1 MLRDCCP
8 RPVSLALAVHQLPP
22 LSLYL
27 HFPWC
32 VSKCPYCDFN
42 SHSLKGQLP
51 AAEYVDTLLTDLNSV
66 LTDVGSRPIV
76 SVFLGGGTPSL
87 FPPEQ
92 LYRLLSAVADR
103 LNLAMDA
110 EITMEA
116 NPGAVEHAA
125 FGDYRAAGINRLSL
139 GVQSFA
145 DDKLTALGRIHSGSD
160 ARQAFLQARA
170 AGFKNINLDLMFA
183 LPEQSLEDA
192 LADVRVATELEPEHI
207 SHYHLTLEQN
217 TVFHARPPVLPDL
230 DRAWDMQ
237 AACADHLLASGYENY
252 EVSAW
257 AKPTKACQ
265 HNLNYWQ
272 FGDYLGLGAGA
283 HAKLSYPGGEVRR
296 TARAAH
302 PRGYAAQVHEQS
314 PVLESML
321 VAPPDLSFEFML
333 NALRLRDGFSLQ
345 LYEQNTGLPAASLA
359 AGLAEARVRGLI
371 AVPRAEAA
379 DDRVRL
385 TEQGWRFL
393 DDLQAIFLPAT

>member
-1 MLRDCCP
+1 MQP
-8 RPVSLALAVHQLPP
+8 LPP

-42 SHSLKGQLP
+42 SHSLKGDLP
-51 AAEYVDTLLTDLNSV
+51 AAAYVDALLTDLNSV
-66 LTDVGSRPIV
+66 LADVGNRPVV

-87 FPPEQ
+87 FPPEE

-145 DDKLTALGRIHSGSD
+145 DDKLKRLGRIHNAAD
-160 ARQAFLQARA
+160 VREAFVQART
-170 AGFKNINLDLMFA
+170 AGFKNINLDLMYA
-183 LPEQSLEDA
+183 LPAQTLAEA
-192 LADVRVATELEPEHI
+192 LADVRAATELGPEHI
-207 SHYHLTLEQN
+207 SLYHLTLEPN
-217 TVFHARPPVLPDL
+217 TVFHARPPALPDMDL
-230 DRAWDMQ
+230 AWEMQ
-237 AACADHLLASGYENY
+237 AVCADHLQDSGYGNY

-257 AKPTKACQ
+257 SQPGHACR

-283 HAKLSYPGGEVRR
+283 HAKLTYASGDVRR
-296 TARAAH
+296 TVRAAH
-302 PRGYAAQVHEQS
+302 PRAYLAQVHDSNPQ
-314 PVLESML
+314 VTCTL
-321 VAPPDLSFEFML
+321 VTKPDLSFEFML
-333 NALRLRDGFSLQ
+333 NVLRLRDGFSLE
-345 LYEQNTGLPAASLA
+345 LFEQRTGLEASSVYSA
-359 AGLAEARVRGLI
+359 LAEARERGLI
-371 AVPRAEAA
+371 APTPAA
-379 DDRVRL
+379 DEGDQIWL

-393 DDLQAIFLPAT
+393 DDLQAIFLPTV